1 MWLLYYLTRIISWPN
16 LCSSHMAS
24 DSDAIFL
31 KGYSSHV
38 CQFSFPNAHTLMHFP
53 LSSVFRF
60 QICNFI
66 LVCGV
71 DVINQHAHTQLAPIL
86 SSQMLAD
93 GSLSRS
99 GLLFQQDG
107 IFCFLHLLCLF
118 HLGSLWSLS
127 KVINIS
133 RRKFF
138 SYSKNACENLFTE
151 HMFIKYLLCA
161 KRNCRNWGFGEEY
174 VKSMSSKSLRYDG
187 GGFEVRGDLRQ

>member
-1 MWLLYYLTRIISWPN
+1 MISPSHYQNIFPKCKPIQSLGREGAPVQEDCNSWKLMWAHPSVMWLLYYLTRIISWPN

-66 LVCGV
+66 VVCGV

-86 SSQMLAD
+86 SSQMLAN

-99 GLLFQQDG
+99 GLLF
-107 IFCFLHLLCLF
+107 
-118 HLGSLWSLS
+118 
-127 KVINIS
+127 
-133 RRKFF
+133 
-138 SYSKNACENLFTE
+138 
-151 HMFIKYLLCA
+151 
-161 KRNCRNWGFGEEY
+161 
-174 VKSMSSKSLRYDG
+174 
-187 GGFEVRGDLRQ
+187 